1 MFIGFNIVIMRIKYN
16 FAFKNSKL
24 SPWQRPAPPNLL
36 VSDASLDKKLA
47 FLYQEFNKNSEIF
60 YPSSLILI
68 LSFIISLVNIFPN
81 LAIKRLEADHYQ
93 YSLISKKLI
102 DLDTSKKR
110 FKKTLN
116 VFDGYFSQA
125 TTSYL
130 FAFYLQ
136 NSVPEGVKINSYSF
150 SDNGF
155 DIYLSAFN
163 LDSLNEFITL
173 IIESPVVE
181 KSSVTINQINRL
193 ESNSRDGEKISTKYD
208 LEIYGQTAKIDIKKR
223 EDLYKES
230 NANGLLRKLQRFNYL
245 KTLLRG

>member
-1 MFIGFNIVIMRIKYN
+1 MRIKYN

-36 VSDASLDKKLA
+36 VTDASIDKKLV
-47 FLYQEFNKNSEIF
+47 FLYKEFNKNAEIF

-68 LSFIISLVNIFPN
+68 LSFVIYLINIFPT
-81 LAIKRLEADHYQ
+81 LTIKKFEADHNQ
-93 YSLISKKLI
+93 YSLISSKLS
-102 DLDTSKKR
+102 DLNSSKQR
-110 FKKTLN
+110 YKKTLN
-116 VFDGYFSQA
+116 NLEEYFSQS

-136 NSVPEGVKINSYSF
+136 NSVPKGIKINSYSF

-155 DIYLSAFN
+155 DINLSSYS
-163 LDSLNEFITL
+163 LDSINEFITL
-173 IIESPVVE
+173 IIESPVIN
-181 KSSVTINQINRL
+181 KNSVTINQINRL
-193 ESNSRDGEKISTKYD
+193 ESNSNKGEKVSTIYD

-245 KTLLRG
+245 KSLLRG

>member
-24 SPWQRPAPPNLL
+24 SPWQRPSPPNLL
-36 VSDASLDKKLA
+36 VSDASLDKKIS

-68 LSFIISLVNIFPN
+68 LSFGIYLINIFPN
-81 LAIKRLEADHYQ
+81 LTIKRLEADHNQ
-93 YSLISKKLI
+93 YTLISKKLV
-102 DLDTSKKR
+102 DLNASKNR

-116 VFDGYFSQA
+116 VFDGYFSQS
-125 TTSYL
+125 TPSYL
-130 FAFYLQ
+130 FTFYLQ
-136 NSVPEGVKINSYSF
+136 NSVPEGVKINNYSF

-155 DIYLSAFN
+155 DINLSSFN

-173 IIESPVVE
+173 IIESPVIK

-193 ESNSRDGEKISTKYD
+193 ESSSRDGEKINTKYN
-208 LEIYGQTAKIDIKKR
+208 LEIYGQTAKIDLKKR
-223 EDLYKES
+223 EYLYQES

-245 KTLLRG
+245 KSLLRG

>member
-1 MFIGFNIVIMRIKYN
+1 MLFGFDTITMRIKYN

-36 VSDASLDKKLA
+36 VTDASIDKKIV
-47 FLYQEFNKNSEIF
+47 FLYKEFNKNAEVF

-68 LSFIISLVNIFPN
+68 LSFFLYITNLFPN
-81 LAIKRLEADHYQ
+81 STIRKLESDHNQ
-93 YSLISKKLI
+93 YALISRKLA
-102 DLDTSKKR
+102 DLDSSKER
-110 FKKTLN
+110 FKKTLKN
-116 VFDGYFSQA
+116 FEEYFSQS

-136 NSVPEGVKINSYSF
+136 NSVPEGVKVNSYSF

-155 DIYLSAFN
+155 DINLSSYN

-173 IIESPVVE
+173 IIESPVIN
-181 KSSVTINQINRL
+181 KSTVTINQINRL
-193 ESNSRDGEKISTKYD
+193 ESNSRDGEKINASYD
-208 LEIYGQTAKIDIKKR
+208 LEIYGDTAKIDIKKR
-223 EDLYKES
+223 ENLYQES

-245 KTLLRG
+245 KSLLRG

>member
-1 MFIGFNIVIMRIKYN
+1 MRIRYN

-36 VSDASLDKKLA
+36 VTDASIDKKLV
-47 FLYQEFNKNSEIF
+47 FLYQEFNKNAEIF

-68 LSFIISLVNIFPN
+68 LSFVIYLINIFPT
-81 LAIKRLEADHYQ
+81 LTIKKFEADHNQ
-93 YSLISKKLI
+93 YSLISSKLS
-102 DLDTSKKR
+102 DLNSSKQSY
-110 FKKTLN
+110 KKTLN
-116 VFDGYFSQA
+116 NLEEYFSQS

-136 NSVPEGVKINSYSF
+136 NSVPKGIKINSYSF

-155 DIYLSAFN
+155 DINLSSYN
-163 LDSLNEFITL
+163 LDSINEFITL
-173 IIESPVVE
+173 IIESPVIN
-181 KSSVTINQINRL
+181 KNSVTINQINRL
-193 ESNSRDGEKISTKYD
+193 ESNSSEGKKFSTIYD

-230 NANGLLRKLQRFNYL
+230 DANGLLRKLQRFNYL
-245 KTLLRG
+245 KSLLRG

>member
-1 MFIGFNIVIMRIKYN
+1 MRIKYN

-36 VSDASLDKKLA
+36 VTDASIDKKLV
-47 FLYQEFNKNSEIF
+47 FLYQEFNKNAEIF

-68 LSFIISLVNIFPN
+68 LSFVIYLINIFPT
-81 LAIKRLEADHYQ
+81 LTIKKFEADHNQ
-93 YSLISKKLI
+93 YSLISSKLS
-102 DLDTSKKR
+102 DLNSSKQSY
-110 FKKTLN
+110 KKTLN
-116 VFDGYFSQA
+116 NLEEYFSQS

-136 NSVPEGVKINSYSF
+136 NSVPKGIKINSYSF

-155 DIYLSAFN
+155 DINLSSYS
-163 LDSLNEFITL
+163 LDAINEFITL
-173 IIESPVVE
+173 IIESPVIN
-181 KSSVTINQINRL
+181 KNSVTINQINRL
-193 ESNSRDGEKISTKYD
+193 ESNSSEGKNFSTKYD

-245 KTLLRG
+245 KSLLRG

>member
-1 MFIGFNIVIMRIKYN
+1 MRIKYN

-36 VSDASLDKKLA
+36 VTDASIDKKLF
-47 FLYQEFNKNSEIF
+47 FLYQEFNKNAEIF

-68 LSFIISLVNIFPN
+68 LSFVIYLINIFPT
-81 LAIKRLEADHYQ
+81 LTIKKFEADHNQ
-93 YSLISKKLI
+93 YSLISSKLLDLNSSKQRYKKN
-102 DLDTSKKR
+102 
-110 FKKTLN
+110 LN
-116 VFDGYFSQA
+116 NLEEYFSQS

-136 NSVPEGVKINSYSF
+136 NSVPKGVKINSYSF

-155 DIYLSAFN
+155 DINLSSYS
-163 LDSLNEFITL
+163 LDSINEFITL
-173 IIESPVVE
+173 IIESPVIN
-181 KSSVTINQINRL
+181 KKSVTINQINRL
-193 ESNSRDGEKISTKYD
+193 ESNSNKGEKVSTIYD

-223 EDLYKES
+223 EDLYRES

-245 KTLLRG
+245 KSLLRG

>member
-1 MFIGFNIVIMRIKYN
+1 MRIKYN

-36 VSDASLDKKLA
+36 VTNASIDKKLV
-47 FLYQEFNKNSEIF
+47 FLYREFNKNAEIF
-60 YPSSLILI
+60 YPSSLIFI
-68 LSFIISLVNIFPN
+68 LSFGIYLVNIFPN
-81 LAIKRLEADHYQ
+81 ITIKKLEADHKQ
-93 YSLISKKLI
+93 FTIVKGKLKDI
-102 DLDTSKKR
+102 DSSKKR
-110 FKKTLN
+110 FKKNLN
-116 VFDGYFSQA
+116 NFEEYFSQS

-136 NSVPEGVKINSYSF
+136 NSVPKGIKINSYSF

-155 DIYLSAFN
+155 DINLSSYS
-163 LDSLNEFITL
+163 LDSINEFITL
-173 IIESPVVE
+173 IIESPVIN
-181 KSSVTINQINRL
+181 KNSVTINQINRL
-193 ESNSRDGEKISTKYD
+193 ESNSSEGKKVSTMYD

-245 KTLLRG
+245 KSLLRG